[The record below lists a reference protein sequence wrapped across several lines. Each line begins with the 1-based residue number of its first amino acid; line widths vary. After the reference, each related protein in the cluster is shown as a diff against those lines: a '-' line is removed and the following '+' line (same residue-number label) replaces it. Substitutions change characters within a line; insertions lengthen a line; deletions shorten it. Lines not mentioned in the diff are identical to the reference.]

1 MLIHQRKKEI
11 DTVKRTLANGKAH
24 SKTKIP
30 AEPLKALSDDTKE
43 TLLEILIKC
52 YKGELNP
59 DKWHTAI
66 L

>member
-1 MLIHQRKKEI
+1 M
-11 DTVKRTLANGKAH
+11 ANGKAPDE
-24 SKTKIP
+24 SKIL
-30 AEPLKALSDDTKE
+30 AELLKALSDDTKE

>member
-1 MLIHQRKKEI
+1 VIHQRKKEL
-11 DTVKRTLANGKAH
+11 DTVIRNMANGKAPGK
-24 SKTKIP
+24 SKIP